1 MFQMFKILVKAPD
14 MKKAMALGA
23 DGTLTT
29 RTIYT
34 VMFKT
39 KEYADEIVAEL
50 TEDNP
55 GWTFKVVKF

>member
-1 MFQMFKILVKAPD
+1 MFKILVKAPG
-14 MKKAMALGA
+14 MNKSKALGA
-23 DGTLTT
+23 DGKLTT

-39 KEYADEIVAEL
+39 KEYADEIAAEL

-55 GWTFKVVKF
+55 GWTFKVVKFQ

>member
-1 MFQMFKILVKAPD
+1 MFKILVKAPG
-14 MKKAMALGA
+14 MKKAKALGS
-23 DGTLTT
+23 DGKLTT

-39 KEYADEIVAEL
+39 KEYADEIAAEL

-55 GWTFKVVKF
+55 GWTFTVVRFQ

>member
-1 MFQMFKILVKAPD
+1 
-14 MKKAMALGA
+14 MKKAKALGA
-23 DGTLTT
+23 NGKLTT

-39 KEYADEIVAEL
+39 KEYADEIAAEL
-50 TEDNP
+50 AEDNP